1 MQAARSTRG
10 RSGIRAARNLVI
22 CRVRNYSVGNC
33 KMAAVALAAVA
44 AVTAAAGI
52 QDAHSTHVSVP
63 VLTAG
68 GDLEYLFA
76 DNLIIAGWIE
86 YGGSPTPDVLLNIR
100 VLNPDRAQ
108 VSETFVTS
116 DFNGEFEY
124 AFGLPEGSMPGDYLV
139 TVTSMCWEQHRQICT
154 HRTAQ
159 ATVSVPEAGAC
170 PGVHIPEW
178 VKTLAGFW
186 VDGQIGDNDFVQAVG
201 FLIRSGVIVIG
212 DPGGTDPDGS
222 GAVPDWIRTST
233 GYWVSGDVSDDE
245 FAAGIE
251 WFVGNGIIPA
261 GT

>member
-1 MQAARSTRG
+1 MRWPQWRWPPSPP
-10 RSGIRAARNLVI
+10 
-22 CRVRNYSVGNC
+22 
-33 KMAAVALAAVA
+33 
-44 AVTAAAGI
+44 VTAAAGI

-76 DNLIIAGWIE
+76 DDLIIAGWVE

-100 VLNPDRAQ
+100 VSDPDRAQ

-116 DFNGEFEY
+116 DSNGEFEY
-124 AFGLPEGSMPGDYLV
+124 AFGLPEGSMPGDYSV

-159 ATVSVPEAGAC
+159 ATVSVPEAGAG

-178 VKTLAGFW
+178 VKTVAGFW
-186 VDGQIGDNDFVQAVG
+186 VDGQIDDDFVRAVG

-212 DPGGTDPDGS
+212 DPGGTDPWRVRGRAGLDKDERRILGVRRRVRRRVCGRDRVARGQRHHTCRHLAS
-222 GAVPDWIRTST
+222 GGAKKGP
-233 GYWVSGDVSDDE
+233 GGDVGRVFITMLCWD
-245 FAAGIE
+245 
-251 WFVGNGIIPA
+251 
-261 GT
+261 